1 MQNLF
6 VGFFEFKSFPFERA
20 ELTVALHYEGNP
32 EQPFKFEAYAWIFRT
47 SFGLWLQV
55 YKY

>member
-20 ELTVALHYEGNP
+20 ELTLALHYEGNP
-32 EQPFKFEAYAWIFRT
+32 EQPFKFEAYA
-47 SFGLWLQV
+47 
-55 YKY
+55 